1 MPNTSARSKH
11 GRRSRRRVREDPA
24 KNELVSSSLESAR
37 QCLLN
42 QDYGTAFVHYLLV
55 LNLAPLFKDLAKV
68 IHINAAV
75 RNLFS
80 LLHKKIVWC
89 SFFMTSSFQE
99 SFRFTL
105 FKWSEELD
113 SLGRIQDL
121 FDCYEQALEL
131 FPTDE
136 VILNS
141 MGEHLFRYDVMAT
154 LKKT

>member
-68 IHINAAV
+68 IHINAA
-75 RNLFS
+75 
-80 LLHKKIVWC
+80 
-89 SFFMTSSFQE
+89 
-99 SFRFTL
+99 
-105 FKWSEELD
+105 
-113 SLGRIQDL
+113 G
-121 FDCYEQALEL
+121 
-131 FPTDE
+131 
-136 VILNS
+136 
-141 MGEHLFRYDVMAT
+141 
-154 LKKT
+154 